1 MRRLCLLRHLPTDW
15 NHEKRLQG
23 RTDRPLAPATAVEM
37 LPYDPA
43 HWRLVSSPLRRAVE
57 TARLLFGA
65 EPEIVTALT
74 EMDWGTF
81 EGRRLTDLRHE
92 LGDALARNEAQG
104 LDFRPPGGE
113 SPRDVQ
119 ARLRD
124 WLVEVAG
131 SDRDI
136 IAVSHKGV
144 MRAAHAMATGWD
156 MTADAPDRVDYR
168 RPQVYRLAPDGT
180 LAVETLNAEA
190 ENLR

>member
-15 NHEKRLQG
+15 NHDKRLQG
-23 RTDRPLAPATAVEM
+23 RTDRPLAPVPAIDM

-43 HWRLVSSPLRRAVE
+43 NWRLVSSPLRRAVE

-65 EPEIVTALT
+65 EPDIVTALT

-81 EGRRLTDLRHE
+81 EGRRLADLQRE
-92 LGDALARNEAQG
+92 LGDVLAQNEAQG

-119 ARLRD
+119 VRLRD
-124 WLVEVAG
+124 WLVEAAG
-131 SDRDI
+131 DDRDI

-144 MRAAHAMATGWD
+144 MRAAHALASGWD
-156 MTADAPDRVDYR
+156 MTAIAPDRIDYH
-168 RPQVYRLAPDGT
+168 RPQIYRLAPDGT
-180 LAVETLNAEA
+180 LSVSQLNAGA
-190 ENLR
+190 EDLR